1 MTPPADRAR
10 RAFVRC
16 ARPVAIALALSIASI
31 GTGCVYRIN
40 IQQGNYL
47 DPKAVE
53 QLSVGMTRSQVRYLL
68 GTPEVPNAFDHDRWD
83 YLFYYKHGRTR
94 RAEQAQITV
103 YFEDDKVARIERP
116 RGADKVATT
125 TPTEPVEGKDAKQ
138 PLPPPPETP
147 SSTREQL
154 PPPPPP
160 ESTGPEMPTAATMDF
175 QLTPP
180 AGNIAKAV
188 AATTAAVPRS
198 GSCSISATANSTQ
211 IAGSA
216 RISLAGATE
225 SIHCAKLRF
234 GMFLGHALR
243 SAKAPAR

>member
-1 MTPPADRAR
+1 MMRAHYPPPPAHTPPFMTPSADCAR
-10 RAFVRC
+10 RALARRVRL
-16 ARPVAIALALSIASI
+16 AGIALALSIAAI

-83 YLFYYKHGRTR
+83 YFFYYKHGRTR
-94 RAEQAQITV
+94 RAEQAQISV

-125 TPTEPVEGKDAKQ
+125 TPTEPVDVKDPKQ

-154 PPPPPP
+154 PPPPPESTAP
-160 ESTGPEMPTAATMDF
+160 ESPPTTESRA
-175 QLTPP
+175 PP
-180 AGNIAKAV
+180 ASEPEP
-188 AATTAAVPRS
+188 AAPSDT
-198 GSCSISATANSTQ
+198 
-211 IAGSA
+211 
-216 RISLAGATE
+216 
-225 SIHCAKLRF
+225 
-234 GMFLGHALR
+234 
-243 SAKAPAR
+243 APASEPSPAEPSASPPDTPASTPQPSDPPQPSTP